1 MINNTFYLDKS
12 IEFIKRIGGVEE
24 LVYNSDSGWRGYSNN
39 EDYTV
44 ESGASKVAL
53 VFTNS
58 DYVVK
63 IPFTGEYDDYDDYDC
78 EDSCSRDYPCSQCS
92 RCSRR
97 SAEESYDEFTGAR
110 VGEDE
115 HGYEYGWDYCAAEQ
129 FFYEK
134 AVVAGVEEFF
144 IKTIFIGEFNEHP
157 IYLQEKVEV
166 YGCSSQTKSSEQS
179 KEIFIKK
186 FHHSEIQNEDFG
198 GLLIEYYGEDR
209 VNQLVEFL
217 SEVGISDLH
226 VSNVGIRASR
236 PVLFDYS
243 GYGS

>member
-1 MINNTFYLDKS
+1 MTDNTFYLDKA
-12 IEFIKRIGGVEE
+12 IEFIKRVGGVEE
-24 LVYNSDSGWRGYSNN
+24 LMYGDSWGWYNN

-44 ESGASKVAL
+44 DSGASKVVL

-63 IPFTGEYDDYDDYDC
+63 IPFKGEYEEYDC
-78 EDSCSRDYPCSQCS
+78 GNSCDRDCPCSQCS

-97 SAEESYDEFTGAR
+97 SVGEGCDEFTGAR
-110 VGEDE
+110 VGEN
-115 HGYEYGWDYCAAEQ
+115 EYGWDYCASEQ

-134 AVVAGVEEFF
+134 AVIAGVEEFF
-144 IKTIFIGEFNEHP
+144 IKTILIGEYCGHP

-166 YGCSSQTKSSEQS
+166 YGYNSQTKSSEQS
-179 KEIFIKK
+179 KEIFMKK

-198 GLLIEYYGEDR
+198 GLLIEYYGENR

-226 VSNVGIRASR
+226 SSNVGICANR

-243 GYGS
+243 GYYS

>member
-1 MINNTFYLDKS
+1 MTDNTFYLDKA
-12 IEFIKRIGGVEE
+12 IEFIKRVGGVEE
-24 LVYNSDSGWRGYSNN
+24 LIYDADNWTGYNN

-44 ESGASKVAL
+44 DSGASKVVL
-53 VFTNS
+53 IFTNS

-63 IPFTGEYDDYDDYDC
+63 IPFKGDFCEYDDYDYDC
-78 EDSCSRDYPCSQCS
+78 DRDCSCSQCS
-92 RCSRR
+92 R
-97 SAEESYDEFTGAR
+97 ESVVGDCDEFTGAR
-110 VGEDE
+110 IGES
-115 HGYEYGWDYCAAEQ
+115 EYSWDYCAAEQ

-144 IKTIFIGEFNEHP
+144 IKTISIGEFDGHP

-166 YGCSSQTKSSEQS
+166 HSYNSQTKSSEQS
-179 KEIFIKK
+179 KEIFMKK
-186 FHHSEIQNEDFG
+186 FRYSEIQDEDFG

-226 VSNVGIRASR
+226 SSNVGIRANR

>member
-1 MINNTFYLDKS
+1 MIDNTFYLDKA
-12 IEFIKRIGGVEE
+12 IEFIKRVGGVEE
-24 LVYNSDSGWRGYSNN
+24 LIYTDSWGGYDN
-39 EDYTV
+39 EGYAVD
-44 ESGASKVAL
+44 SGASKVVL

-63 IPFTGEYDDYDDYDC
+63 IPFKGEFCECDDYDC
-78 EDSCSRDYPCSQCS
+78 ENSCDRDGSCS

-97 SAEESYDEFTGAR
+97 SIVEGCDEFTGAR
-110 VGEDE
+110 IGES
-115 HGYEYGWDYCAAEQ
+115 EYSWDYCAAEQ

-144 IKTIFIGEFNEHP
+144 MKTIFIGKFDGHP

-166 YGCSSQTKSSEQS
+166 YGYNSQTKSSEQS
-179 KEIFIKK
+179 KEIFMKK
-186 FHHSEIQNEDFG
+186 FRRSEIQNEDFG
-198 GLLIEYYGEDR
+198 GLLVDYYGEDR
-209 VNQLVEFL
+209 VNQLVKFL

-226 VSNVGIRASR
+226 SSNVGIRANR

-243 GYGS
+243 GYSS

>member
-1 MINNTFYLDKS
+1 MTDNTFYLDKA
-12 IEFIKRIGGVEE
+12 IEFIKRVGGVEE
-24 LVYNSDSGWRGYSNN
+24 LIYADSWGWYNN

-44 ESGASKVAL
+44 DSGASKVVL

-63 IPFTGEYDDYDDYDC
+63 IPFKGEFCKYDDYDC
-78 EDSCSRDYPCSQCS
+78 ENSCSRDCSCS

-97 SAEESYDEFTGAR
+97 SVVETYDEFTGAR
-110 VGEDE
+110 IGESD
-115 HGYEYGWDYCAAEQ
+115 YSWDYCAAEQ

-144 IKTIFIGEFNEHP
+144 IKTIFIGEFNGHP

-166 YGCSSQTKSSEQS
+166 YGYHSQTKSSEQS

-186 FHHSEIQNEDFG
+186 FRYSEIQNEDFG

-209 VNQLVEFL
+209 IYELAENIYRGL
-217 SEVGISDLH
+217 S
-226 VSNVGIRASR
+226 
-236 PVLFDYS
+236 
-243 GYGS
+243 

>member
-1 MINNTFYLDKS
+1 MTDNTLYLDKA
-12 IEFIKRIGGVEE
+12 IEFIKRVGGVEE
-24 LVYNSDSGWRGYSNN
+24 LMYADSWRWYNN

-44 ESGASKVAL
+44 DSGASKVVL

-63 IPFTGEYDDYDDYDC
+63 IPFKGEFCECDYYDC
-78 EDSCSRDYPCSQCS
+78 ENSCSRDCSCS

-97 SAEESYDEFTGAR
+97 SIVETCDEFTGAR
-110 VGEDE
+110 IGES
-115 HGYEYGWDYCAAEQ
+115 EYSWDYCAAEQ

-144 IKTIFIGEFNEHP
+144 IKTIFIGEFDGHP

-166 YGCSSQTKSSEQS
+166 YGYNSQTKSSEQS

-186 FHHSEIQNEDFG
+186 FSYSEIQNEDFG

-226 VSNVGIRASR
+226 SSNVGIRANR

-243 GYGS
+243 GYGA

>member
-1 MINNTFYLDKS
+1 MTDNTFYLDKA
-12 IEFIKRIGGVEE
+12 IEFIKRVGGVEE
-24 LVYNSDSGWRGYSNN
+24 LMYGDNWTWYNN

-44 ESGASKVAL
+44 DSGASKVVL

-63 IPFTGEYDDYDDYDC
+63 IPFKGEFCESDNYDC
-78 EDSCSRDYPCSQCS
+78 ENSCDRDCSCS
-92 RCSRR
+92 RCSRG
-97 SAEESYDEFTGAR
+97 SVVENYYEFTGAR
-110 VGEDE
+110 IGES
-115 HGYEYGWDYCAAEQ
+115 EYSWDYCAAEQ

-144 IKTIFIGEFNEHP
+144 IKTIFIGEFEGHP
-157 IYLQEKVEV
+157 IYLQEKVKV
-166 YGCSSQTKSSEQS
+166 YGYDSQTKSSEQS
-179 KEIFIKK
+179 KEIFMRK
-186 FHHSEIQNEDFG
+186 FRYSEIQNEDFG

-226 VSNVGIRASR
+226 SGNVGICANR

-243 GYGS
+243 GYRS

>member
-1 MINNTFYLDKS
+1 MTDNTFYLDKA
-12 IEFIKRIGGVEE
+12 IEFIERVGGVEE
-24 LVYNSDSGWRGYSNN
+24 LMYDVDDWVGYNN

-44 ESGASKVAL
+44 DSGASKVVL

-63 IPFTGEYDDYDDYDC
+63 IPFKGELCECDNYDC
-78 EDSCSRDYPCSQCS
+78 ENSCNRDRSCS
-92 RCSRR
+92 RCSRG
-97 SAEESYDEFTGAR
+97 SVVESCNEFTGAR
-110 VGEDE
+110 IGES
-115 HGYEYGWDYCAAEQ
+115 EYSWDYCAAEQ

-144 IKTIFIGEFNEHP
+144 IKTIFIGEFDGHP

-166 YGCSSQTKSSEQS
+166 YGYNSQTKSSEQS
-179 KEIFIKK
+179 KEIFIER
-186 FHHSEIQNEDFG
+186 FYHSEIQNEDFG
-198 GLLIEYYGEDR
+198 GLLVEYYGEDR

-217 SEVGISDLH
+217 SGVGISDLH
-226 VSNVGIRASR
+226 SSNVGIRANR

-243 GYGS
+243 GYDS

>member
-1 MINNTFYLDKS
+1 MTDNTFYLDKA
-12 IEFIKRIGGVEE
+12 IEFIKRVGGVEE
-24 LVYNSDSGWRGYSNN
+24 LIYDADNWTWYNN

-44 ESGASKVAL
+44 DSGASKVVL

-63 IPFTGEYDDYDDYDC
+63 IPFKGEFCEYDDYDC
-78 EDSCSRDYPCSQCS
+78 ENSCNRDCSCS
-92 RCSRR
+92 RCSRG
-97 SAEESYDEFTGAR
+97 SVVENYYEFTGAR
-110 VGEDE
+110 IGES
-115 HGYEYGWDYCAAEQ
+115 EYSWDYCAAEQ

-144 IKTIFIGEFNEHP
+144 IKTIFIGEFDGHP

-166 YGCSSQTKSSEQS
+166 YGYNSQTKSSEQS
-179 KEIFIKK
+179 KEIFIEK
-186 FHHSEIQNEDFG
+186 FRDSEIQNANFG
-198 GLLIEYYGEDR
+198 GLLIECYGEDR
-209 VNQLVEFL
+209 INQLVEFL

-226 VSNVGIRASR
+226 SSNVGICANR

-243 GYGS
+243 GYRS

>member
-1 MINNTFYLDKS
+1 MTDNTFYLDKA
-12 IEFIKRIGGVEE
+12 IEFIKRVGGVEE
-24 LVYNSDSGWRGYSNN
+24 LMYRDSWTWYNN

-44 ESGASKVAL
+44 DSGASKVVL

-63 IPFTGEYDDYDDYDC
+63 IPFKGESCENSCDRDC
-78 EDSCSRDYPCSQCS
+78 SCS
-92 RCSRR
+92 RCSRGV
-97 SAEESYDEFTGAR
+97 SEENCDEFTGAR
-110 VGEDE
+110 IGEN
-115 HGYEYGWDYCAAEQ
+115 EYSWDYCAAEQ

-144 IKTIFIGEFNEHP
+144 IKTIFIGEFNGHP
-157 IYLQEKVEV
+157 IYLQEKVSV
-166 YGCSSQTKSSEQS
+166 YGYESETKSPEYS
-179 KEIFIKK
+179 KEIFMKK
-186 FHHSEIQNEDFG
+186 FRHSEIQNEDFG
-198 GLLIEYYGEDR
+198 GLLVDYYGEER

-226 VSNVGIRASR
+226 TSNVGICANR

-243 GYGS
+243 GYYS

>member
-1 MINNTFYLDKS
+1 MTDNTFYLDKA
-12 IEFIKRIGGVEE
+12 IEFIKRVGGVEE
-24 LVYNSDSGWRGYSNN
+24 LIYDENSWRGYNN

-44 ESGASKVAL
+44 DSGASKVVL

-63 IPFTGEYDDYDDYDC
+63 IPFKGDCDNYDC
-78 EDSCSRDYPCSQCS
+78 ENSCDRDCSCSQCS
-92 RCSRR
+92 RRNAVENC
-97 SAEESYDEFTGAR
+97 DEFTSAR
-110 VGEDE
+110 IGEN
-115 HGYEYGWDYCAAEQ
+115 EYGWDYCAAEQ

-144 IKTIFIGEFNEHP
+144 IKTIFIGEFDGHP

-166 YGCSSQTKSSEQS
+166 YGYNSQTKSSEQS

-186 FHHSEIQNEDFG
+186 FRYSEIQNEDFG

-226 VSNVGIRASR
+226 SSNVGIRANR

-243 GYGS
+243 GYNS

>member
-1 MINNTFYLDKS
+1 MTDNTFYLDKA
-12 IEFIKRIGGVEE
+12 IEFIKRVGSVEE
-24 LVYNSDSGWRGYSNN
+24 LMYIADSWSGYNNN

-44 ESGASKVAL
+44 DSGASKVAL

-63 IPFTGEYDDYDDYDC
+63 IPFKGELDEYGHYDC
-78 EDSCSRDYPCSQCS
+78 EDSCSRDCSCS
-92 RCSRR
+92 RCSRG
-97 SAEESYDEFTGAR
+97 SVVEDCYEFTGAR
-110 VGEDE
+110 IGES
-115 HGYEYGWDYCAAEQ
+115 EYSWDYCAAEQ

-144 IKTIFIGEFNEHP
+144 IKTIFIGEFDGHP

-166 YGCSSQTKSSEQS
+166 YGYNSQTKSSEQS
-179 KEIFIKK
+179 KEIFVKK
-186 FHHSEIQNEDFG
+186 FRYSEIQDEDFG

-226 VSNVGIRASR
+226 SGNVGIRANR

-243 GYGS
+243 GYNS

>member
-1 MINNTFYLDKS
+1 MTDNTFYLDKA
-12 IEFIKRIGGVEE
+12 IEFIKRVGGVEE
-24 LVYNSDSGWRGYSNN
+24 LMYRDSWTWYNN

-44 ESGASKVAL
+44 DSGASKVVL

-63 IPFTGEYDDYDDYDC
+63 IPFKGDCDNYDC
-78 EDSCSRDYPCSQCS
+78 ENSCNRDRSCS

-97 SAEESYDEFTGAR
+97 VSEENCDEFTGAR
-110 VGEDE
+110 IGES
-115 HGYEYGWDYCAAEQ
+115 EYSWDYCAAEQ

-134 AVVAGVEEFF
+134 AVIAGVEEFF
-144 IKTIFIGEFNEHP
+144 IKTIFIGVFDGHP

-166 YGCSSQTKSSEQS
+166 YGYSSKTKSSEQS
-179 KEIFIKK
+179 KEIFMKK
-186 FHHSEIQNEDFG
+186 FRHSEIQNADFG
-198 GLLIEYYGEDR
+198 GLLVDCYGEER

-226 VSNVGIRASR
+226 SSNVGIRANR

-243 GYGS
+243 GYSD

>member
-1 MINNTFYLDKS
+1 MTDNTFYLDKA
-12 IEFIKRIGGVEE
+12 IEFIKRVGGVEE
-24 LVYNSDSGWRGYSNN
+24 LMYGDNWTWYNN

-44 ESGASKVAL
+44 DSGASKVVL

-63 IPFTGEYDDYDDYDC
+63 IPFKGEFCESDNYDC
-78 EDSCSRDYPCSQCS
+78 ENSCDRDCSCS
-92 RCSRR
+92 RCSRG
-97 SAEESYDEFTGAR
+97 SVVENYYEFTGAR
-110 VGEDE
+110 IGEN
-115 HGYEYGWDYCAAEQ
+115 EYGWDYCASEQ

-144 IKTIFIGEFNEHP
+144 IKTIFIGEFDGHP
-157 IYLQEKVEV
+157 IYLQEKVKV
-166 YGCSSQTKSSEQS
+166 YGYDSQTKSSEQS
-179 KEIFIKK
+179 KEIFMKK
-186 FHHSEIQNEDFG
+186 FRYSEIQNEDFG

-226 VSNVGIRASR
+226 SGNVGICANR

-243 GYGS
+243 GYRS

>member
-1 MINNTFYLDKS
+1 MTDNTFYLDKA
-12 IEFIKRIGGVEE
+12 IEFIKRVGGVEE
-24 LVYNSDSGWRGYSNN
+24 LMYRDSWTWYNN

-44 ESGASKVAL
+44 DSGASKVVL

-63 IPFTGEYDDYDDYDC
+63 IPFKGEFCECDNYDC
-78 EDSCSRDYPCSQCS
+78 ENSCNRGCSCS

-97 SAEESYDEFTGAR
+97 SVVESCDEFTGAR
-110 VGEDE
+110 IGEN
-115 HGYEYGWDYCAAEQ
+115 EYSWDYCAAEQ
-129 FFYEK
+129 FFYER
-134 AVVAGVEEFF
+134 AIVAGVEEFF
-144 IKTIFIGEFNEHP
+144 IKTIFIGEFNGHP

-166 YGCSSQTKSSEQS
+166 YGYNSQTKSSEQS
-179 KEIFIKK
+179 KEIFMKK
-186 FHHSEIQNEDFG
+186 FRCSEIQSADFG
-198 GLLIEYYGEDR
+198 GLLVDCYGEER

-226 VSNVGIRASR
+226 NSNVGICANR

-243 GYGS
+243 GYYS

>member
-1 MINNTFYLDKS
+1 MTDNTFYLDKA
-12 IEFIKRIGGVEE
+12 IEFIKRVGGVEE
-24 LVYNSDSGWRGYSNN
+24 LIYGDCWTWYNN

-44 ESGASKVAL
+44 DSGASKVVL

-63 IPFTGEYDDYDDYDC
+63 IPFKGDLHDC
-78 EDSCSRDYPCSQCS
+78 EDSCNRSCSCSQCS
-92 RCSRR
+92 RR
-97 SAEESYDEFTGAR
+97 SMVEKCDEFTGAR
-110 VGEDE
+110 IGES
-115 HGYEYGWDYCAAEQ
+115 EYSWDYCAAEQ

-134 AVVAGVEEFF
+134 AVVAEVEEFF
-144 IKTIFIGEFNEHP
+144 IKTIFIGEFDGHP

-166 YGCSSQTKSSEQS
+166 YGYDSQTKSSEQS
-179 KEIFIKK
+179 KEIFMKK
-186 FHHSEIQNEDFG
+186 FRHSEIQNEDFG
-198 GLLIEYYGEDR
+198 GLLVDYYGEER

-226 VSNVGIRASR
+226 SSNVGIRANR

-243 GYGS
+243 GYSD

>member
-1 MINNTFYLDKS
+1 MTDNTFYLDKA
-12 IEFIKRIGGVEE
+12 IEFIKSVGGVEE
-24 LVYNSDSGWRGYSNN
+24 LVYNSDWRWCNN
-39 EDYTV
+39 TEDYTV
-44 ESGASKVAL
+44 DNGASKVVL
-53 VFTNS
+53 VFTDS

-63 IPFTGEYDDYDDYDC
+63 IPFKGEFCGYDDYDC

-97 SAEESYDEFTGAR
+97 GAEENYDEFTGAR
-110 VGEDE
+110 VGEN
-115 HGYEYGWDYCAAEQ
+115 EYDWDYCASEQ

-166 YGCSSQTKSSEQS
+166 YGYNSQTKSSEQS
-179 KEIFIKK
+179 KEIFIKR
-186 FHHSEIQNEDFG
+186 FCRSEIQSEDFG
-198 GLLIEYYGEDR
+198 GLLVEYYGEDK

-226 VSNVGIRASR
+226 NSNVGIRANR

-243 GYGS
+243 GYRS

>member
-1 MINNTFYLDKS
+1 MTDNTFYLDKA
-12 IEFIKRIGGVEE
+12 IEFIKRAGGVEE
-24 LVYNSDSGWRGYSNN
+24 LIYRDGWTWYNN

-44 ESGASKVAL
+44 DSGASKVVL

-63 IPFTGEYDDYDDYDC
+63 IPFKGEFCECDNYDC
-78 EDSCSRDYPCSQCS
+78 ENSCNRDCSCS

-97 SAEESYDEFTGAR
+97 VSEENYGEFTGAR
-110 VGEDE
+110 IGEN
-115 HGYEYGWDYCAAEQ
+115 EYSWDYCAAEQ

-144 IKTIFIGEFNEHP
+144 IKTIFIGEFNGHP

-166 YGCSSQTKSSEQS
+166 YGYNSQTKSPEYS
-179 KEIFIKK
+179 KEIFMKK
-186 FHHSEIQNEDFG
+186 FLHSEIQNEDFG
-198 GLLIEYYGEDR
+198 GLLVDYYGEER

-226 VSNVGIRASR
+226 TSNVGICANR

-243 GYGS
+243 GYYS

>member
-1 MINNTFYLDKS
+1 MTDNTFYLDKA
-12 IEFIKRIGGVEE
+12 IEFIKRVGGVEE
-24 LVYNSDSGWRGYSNN
+24 LMYSGDWRGYNN

-44 ESGASKVAL
+44 DSGASKVVL

-63 IPFTGEYDDYDDYDC
+63 IPFKGEFYEYDDYDC
-78 EDSCSRDYPCSQCS
+78 EDSCRRDCPCPQ
-92 RCSRR
+92 CSRR
-97 SAEESYDEFTGAR
+97 SRRSVEENCNEFTGAR
-110 VGEDE
+110 IGES
-115 HGYEYGWDYCAAEQ
+115 EYSWDYCASEQ

-144 IKTIFIGEFNEHP
+144 IKTILIGEFDGHP

-166 YGCSSQTKSSEQS
+166 YGYNSETKSSEQS

-186 FHHSEIQNEDFG
+186 FYYSEIQNEDFG

-209 VNQLVEFL
+209 VNQLVDFL
-217 SEVGISDLH
+217 SEAGISDLH
-226 VSNVGIRASR
+226 SSNVGIRANR

-243 GYGS
+243 GYRS